1 MMKAFYALREVETML
16 EELYKYA
23 VDNGITARPGFK
35 EKGVKYYISFDVN
48 GSFVGFDAAED
59 GKKATC
65 PDMGSAAQSTSKSN
79 IIAEK
84 ADIVLNL
91 PDKDG
96 KFPRQAKH
104 DFYMSAMR
112 EIAGFSSAFAKVVN
126 SLEEQRETIISNIP
140 TKKFKHGD
148 LISIKFDGNPLEND
162 PCYFD
167 WWEEFR
173 ARNKEKKTAS
183 KPKKGQSGKVRCFIT
198 GELTEPVRTAPKFSG
213 LLSVGGHT
221 SGDTIIGF
229 DKDAYCSYGFTQAAN
244 AAVSD
249 EAITAV
255 NAALNQLLSESKS
268 FGAVKGDN
276 KDNKRSN
283 ILAGAKNIHWYSG
296 SVEND
301 ILEVLDFDFG
311 FSSDSDEQSEPDEKQ
326 SDNARVRKMFDS
338 IFKGECPEE
347 PKNRYYMMSL
357 SGVNGR
363 VMVRSY
369 DEGTYGELFNSIKQ
383 WYEDLSLCGKRYPKM
398 FTIYTR
404 LVSYSTSGGKFSER
418 INKELSGISPRI
430 IYAITH
436 NTELPDTVAA
446 KTISYI
452 RHDMYNSSDDE
463 KHKRKNIDRVSCQIL
478 KVWLNRKYRNQNKEE
493 YLIMENL
500 NPDSPSKAYQLGRMI
515 AVYAAIQNKALGD
528 VNAGVVERYFTS
540 ACTSPALVFG
550 KLAMLSQHHLSKLGQ
565 EQKGSEVYFDKMLSD
580 IASKI
585 GNSLPKTFTLEQQS
599 EFALGYYAQ
608 NEEIYK
614 KKTVTEE

>member
-1 MMKAFYALREVETML
+1 ML

-35 EKGVKYYISFDVN
+35 EKSVKYYISFDVN
-48 GSFVGFDAAED
+48 GNFVGFDAVD
-59 GKKATC
+59 DDKKTFC
-65 PDMGSAAQSTSKSN
+65 PDMGSAAQSFTKSN

-84 ADIVLNL
+84 AEIILNL

-96 KFPRQAKH
+96 KFPRQTKY
-104 DFYMSAMR
+104 DFYMSRMR
-112 EIAGFSSAFAKVVN
+112 DIGQFSPVFAKAVR
-126 SLEEQRETIISNIP
+126 SLEEQRDVIISNLP
-140 TKKFKHGD
+140 TKKFKSD
-148 LISIKFDGNPLEND
+148 TLVSIKFDGNPLESD

-173 ARNKEKKTAS
+173 ASNKEKKTSS
-183 KPKKGQSGKVRCFIT
+183 KKEQSGKVRCFIT

-213 LLSVGGHT
+213 LVSVGGHT
-221 SGDTIIGF
+221 SGDTIIGY
-229 DKDAYCSYGFTQAAN
+229 DKDAYCSYGFKQAAN
-244 AAVSD
+244 ASVSD

-255 NAALNQLLSESKS
+255 NAALTTLLSESKS
-268 FGAVKGDN
+268 IDAVKGKN
-276 KDNKRSN
+276 KGNKKSN
-283 ILAGAKNIHWYSG
+283 SLAGAKNIHWYSKP
-296 SVEND
+296 VEAD
-301 ILEVLDFDFG
+301 IFDVLDFDFG
-311 FSSDSDEQSEPDEKQ
+311 FSGGEDEQSDDEDKQ
-326 SDNARVRKMFDS
+326 TDESYVRGLFDC
-338 IFKGECPEE
+338 IQKGICPEE

-369 DEGTYGELFNSIKQ
+369 DEGTYGELFKNIKQ
-383 WYEDLSLCGKRYPKM
+383 WYDDLSLCGNRYRKL
-398 FTIYTR
+398 FAIYSR
-404 LVSYSTSGGKFSER
+404 LVSYSTSGGKFAER
-418 INKELSGISPRI
+418 VNKELSGISPRI

-436 NTELPDTVAA
+436 NTELPDTVAVRA
-446 KTISYI
+446 VNYI
-452 RHDMYNSSDDE
+452 RHDMYNSSNDE
-463 KHKRKNIDRVSCQIL
+463 TRKRRNIDRVSCQIL

-500 NPDSPSKAYQLGRMI
+500 NPESPSKAYQLGRMI

-565 EQKGSEVYFDKMLSD
+565 EQKGSAVYYDKMLSD

-585 GNSLPKTFTLEQQS
+585 GSSLPKTFTLEQQS

>member
-1 MMKAFYALREVETML
+1 MMKAFCAPREVEAML

-35 EKGVKYYISFDVN
+35 EKLVRYYISFDVN
-48 GSFVGFDAAED
+48 GNFVGFDAVED
-59 GKKATC
+59 GKKTFC

-84 ADIVLNL
+84 AEIVLNL
-91 PDKDG
+91 DKDG
-96 KFPRQAKH
+96 QFPRQVKH

-112 EIAGFSSAFAKVVN
+112 EIAEFSPAFAKAVK
-126 SLEEQRETIISNIP
+126 SLEEQREAIISNLP
-140 TKKFKHGD
+140 TKKFKSD
-148 LISIKFDGNPLEND
+148 ALISIKFDGNPLESN

-173 ARNKEKKTAS
+173 ARNNEKKTAAKS
-183 KPKKGQSGKVRCFIT
+183 KKEQSGKVRCFIT

-213 LLSVGGHT
+213 LVSVGGHT

-255 NAALNQLLSESKS
+255 NAALSDLL
-268 FGAVKGDN
+268 
-276 KDNKRSN
+276 KDGTTLS
-283 ILAGAKNIHWYSG
+283 GAKNIHWYSS

-301 ILEVLDFDFG
+301 ILELPNFDFG
-311 FSSDSDEQSEPDEKQ
+311 FSSDSDDQNEPDEKQ
-326 SDNARVRKMFDS
+326 SDNARVREMFDS
-338 IFKGECPEE
+338 IFKGECPED

-383 WYEDLSLCGKRYPKM
+383 WYEDLSLYGKRYPKI
-398 FTIYTR
+398 FTIYSR
-404 LVSYSTSGGKFSER
+404 LVSYSTSGGKLSER

-446 KTISYI
+446 RAVNYI
-452 RHDMYNSSDDE
+452 RHDMYNSSNDE
-463 KHKRKNIDRVSCQIL
+463 TRRRKNIDRVSCQIL

-493 YLIMENL
+493 FLIMENL
-500 NPDSPSKAYQLGRMI
+500 NPESSSKAYQLGRMI

-528 VNAGVVERYFTS
+528 INAGVVERYFTS

-565 EQKGSEVYFDKMLSD
+565 EQKGSAVYYDKMLSD

>member
-1 MMKAFYALREVETML
+1 ML

-23 VDNGITARPGFK
+23 ADNGITARPGFK
-35 EKGVKYYISFDVN
+35 EKFVKYYISFDIN
-48 GSFVGFDAAED
+48 GKFAGIDAVEE
-59 GKKATC
+59 GKKTNC
-65 PDMGSAAQSTSKSN
+65 PDMGSAAQSSTKSN

-84 ADIVLNL
+84 AEIILNL

-96 KFPRQAKH
+96 KFPRQLKH

-112 EIAGFSSAFAKVVN
+112 EIAEFSPVFAKAVN
-126 SLEEQRETIISNIP
+126 SLEEQREVIISNLP
-140 TKKFKHGD
+140 AKKFKSD
-148 LISIKFDGNPLEND
+148 DFMSIKFDGNPLESD

-173 ARNKEKKTAS
+173 AGNKEKKTAS
-183 KPKKGQSGKVRCFIT
+183 KSKKVQDGKVRCFIT

-213 LLSVGGHT
+213 LVSVGGHT
-221 SGDTIIGF
+221 SGDTIVGF

-255 NAALNQLLSESKS
+255 NAALTKLLSDAQS
-268 FGAVKGDN
+268 FDAVKGKN
-276 KDNKRSN
+276 KENKRSN
-283 ILAGAKNIHWYSG
+283 ILAGAKNIHWYSDPA
-296 SVEND
+296 VEKD
-301 ILEVLDFDFG
+301 IMEVPNFDFG
-311 FSSDSDEQSEPDEKQ
+311 FSTNDDEQNEPDENQ
-326 SDNARVRKMFDS
+326 ADNSLVREMFDS
-338 IFKGECPEE
+338 ILKGVCPAD
-347 PKNRYYMMSL
+347 PKCRYYMMSL

-369 DEGTYGELFNSIKQ
+369 DEGTYGELFNSLKQ
-383 WYEDLSLCGKRYPKM
+383 WYDDLSLYGKRYYPKL
-398 FTIYTR
+398 FTIYSR
-404 LVSYSTSGGKFSER
+404 LVSYSTSGGKFTER
-418 INKELSGISPRI
+418 VNKELSGISPRI

-436 NTELPDTVAA
+436 NTELPDTVAVKA
-446 KTISYI
+446 VSYI
-452 RHDMYNSSDDE
+452 RHDMYNSSNDE
-463 KHKRKNIDRVSCQIL
+463 TRKRKNIDRVSCQIL
-478 KVWLNRKYRNQNKEE
+478 KVWLNRKYRNQHKEE
-493 YLIMENL
+493 FLIMENL
-500 NPDSPSKAYQLGRMI
+500 NPESPSKAYQLGRMI

-565 EQKGSEVYFDKMLSD
+565 EQKGSAVYFDNMLSD

-585 GNSLPKTFTLEQQS
+585 GSSLPKTFTLEQQS

>member
-1 MMKAFYALREVETML
+1 ML

-35 EKGVKYYISFDVN
+35 EKPVKYYISFDVN
-48 GSFVGFDAAED
+48 GSFVGFDTVD
-59 GKKATC
+59 DDKKATC

-84 ADIVLNL
+84 AEIVLNL
-91 PDKDG
+91 PDKEG
-96 KFPRQAKH
+96 KFSRQTKH

-112 EIAGFSSAFAKVVN
+112 EMAEFSPVFAKVVN
-126 SLEEQRETIISNIP
+126 SLKEQREAIISNLP
-140 TKKFKHGD
+140 TKKFKPGD
-148 LISIKFDGNPLEND
+148 LISIKFDGDPLEND

-173 ARNKEKKTAS
+173 ARNKEKKTAAKS
-183 KPKKGQSGKVRCFIT
+183 KKEQSGKVRCFIT

-213 LLSVGGHT
+213 LVSVGGHT
-221 SGDTIIGF
+221 SGDTIVGF
-229 DKDAYCSYGFTQAAN
+229 DKDAYCSYGFSQAAN

-255 NAALNQLLSESKS
+255 HAALSDLL
-268 FGAVKGDN
+268 
-276 KDNKRSN
+276 KDEKPLS
-283 ILAGAKNIHWYSG
+283 GAKNIHWYSQA
-296 SVEND
+296 VEND
-301 ILEVLDFDFG
+301 IWEVPFFDFG
-311 FSSDSDEQSEPDEKQ
+311 LSSDSDEQNEPDEKQ
-326 SDNARVRKMFDS
+326 ADNARVRKMFDS
-338 IFKGECPEE
+338 IFKGECPED

-383 WYEDLSLCGKRYPKM
+383 WYEDLSLCGKRYPKI

-446 KTISYI
+446 KAMSYI
-452 RHDMYNSSDDE
+452 RHDMYNSSGDE
-463 KHKRKNIDRVSCQIL
+463 TRRRKNIDRVSCQIL

-493 YLIMENL
+493 FLIMENL

-515 AVYAAIQNKALGD
+515 AVYAAIQNEALGD

-565 EQKGSEVYFDKMLSD
+565 DQKGSAVYFDRMLSD

-585 GNSLPKTFTLEQQS
+585 GSTLPKTFTLEQQS

>member
-1 MMKAFYALREVETML
+1 ML

-35 EKGVKYYISFDVN
+35 EKSVKYYISFDVN
-48 GSFVGFDAAED
+48 GNFVGFDAVED
-59 GKKATC
+59 DKKTFC
-65 PDMGSAAQSTSKSN
+65 PDMGSAAQSSTKSN

-84 ADIVLNL
+84 AEIILNL
-91 PDKDG
+91 PDKEG
-96 KFPRQAKH
+96 KFPRQIKH

-112 EIAGFSSAFAKVVN
+112 EIAEFSSVFAKAAN
-126 SLEEQRETIISNIP
+126 SLEEQMETIISNLP
-140 TKKFKHGD
+140 TKKFKSD
-148 LISIKFDGNPLEND
+148 TLVSIKFDGNPLESD
-162 PCYFD
+162 PCYSD

-173 ARNKEKKTAS
+173 VRNKEKKTSS
-183 KPKKGQSGKVRCFIT
+183 KSKIEQSGKVRCFIT

-213 LLSVGGHT
+213 LVSVGGHT
-221 SGDTIIGF
+221 SGDTIIGY
-229 DKDAYCSYGFTQAAN
+229 DKDAYCSYGFAQAAN

-255 NAALNQLLSESKS
+255 NAALTNLLSDSKS
-268 FGAVKGDN
+268 IDAVKGKN
-276 KDNKRSN
+276 KANKKSN
-283 ILAGAKNIHWYSG
+283 SLAGAKNIHWFSKP
-296 SVEND
+296 VEAD
-301 ILEVLDFDFG
+301 IFDVLDFDFG
-311 FSSDSDEQSEPDEKQ
+311 FSGSEDEQSDDEDKQ
-326 SDNARVRKMFDS
+326 TDEAYVRGLFDC
-338 IFKGECPEE
+338 IQKGICPEE

-369 DEGTYGELFNSIKQ
+369 DEGTYGELFKCIKQ
-383 WYEDLSLCGKRYPKM
+383 WYTDLSLYGKRYPKL
-398 FTIYTR
+398 FTIYSR
-404 LVSYSTSGGKFSER
+404 LVSYSTSGGKFAER
-418 INKELSGISPRI
+418 VNKELSGISPRI

-436 NTELPDTVAA
+436 NTELPDTVAVRA
-446 KTISYI
+446 VNYI
-452 RHDMYNSSDDE
+452 RHDMYNSSNDE
-463 KHKRKNIDRVSCQIL
+463 NRKRRNIDRVSCQIL

-500 NPDSPSKAYQLGRMI
+500 NPESPSKAYQLGRMI

-565 EQKGSEVYFDKMLSD
+565 EQKGSAVYYDKMLSD

-585 GNSLPKTFTLEQQS
+585 GSSLPKTFTLEQQS